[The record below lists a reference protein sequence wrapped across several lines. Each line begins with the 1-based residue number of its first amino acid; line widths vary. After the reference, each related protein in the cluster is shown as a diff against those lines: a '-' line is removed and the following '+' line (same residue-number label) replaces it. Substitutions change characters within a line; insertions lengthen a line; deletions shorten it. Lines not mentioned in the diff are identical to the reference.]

1 MKKLTIV
8 LSLLTISLGLLGGQ
22 AANNIFE
29 EVEMLEEQNL
39 NPANNENRAPP
50 SPEYIGALYDE
61 GSFVAFFSRALIFL
75 GVFFTLYGFIDDLK
89 KLKRKDISKNSENTV
104 KLEETYE
111 EFKLRKK
118 KFREAQRKQVSN

>member
-1 MKKLTIV
+1 MRKLTIV
-8 LSLLTISLGLLGGQ
+8 LSLLILFIGLLGGQ

-29 EVEMLEEQNL
+29 EVEMLEEN
-39 NPANNENRAPP
+39 AGNNQNRAPP

-61 GSFVAFFSRALIFL
+61 GSFVAFLSRALIFL
-75 GVFFTLYGFIDDLK
+75 GGFFFLYGYTDDLK

-118 KFREAQRKQVSN
+118 KFREAQRK